1 MKKIGLIFLISL
13 FNLGQATAQ
22 CAMCRASVES
32 TMSNGRNY
40 VATGLNTGIF
50 YLFVIPY
57 LLIVVVGYLWYK
69 SSLKARTERLAIQR
83 RVQAAMSN

>member
-1 MKKIGLIFLISL
+1 MKKIILVAFLILMSL
-13 FNLGQATAQ
+13 NDVFAQ

-50 YLFVIPY
+50 YLFMAPY
-57 LLIVVVGYLWYK
+57 LFVAVIGFMWYK
-69 SSLKARTERLAIQR
+69 SSLKEREKRLLIKNRIKQFI
-83 RVQAAMSN
+83 

>member
-1 MKKIGLIFLISL
+1 MKKTLLTSFVTL
-13 FNLGQATAQ
+13 ATLAQSFGQ

-57 LLIVVVGYLWYK
+57 LLIVVVGYKWYK
-69 SSLKARTERLAIQR
+69 ASTKERDKRLAIQR
-83 RVQAAMSN
+83 RVQTALAN